1 MKNFE
6 FLSYEPVVNE
16 KFIGIATVRAWS
28 KIILKYKVIP
38 NKDNSGFFVA
48 ASSIKNGTDPVSG
61 KDKYESVF
69 MVDSSYENKELMAML
84 KDRIT
89 DCIAG
94 KTFTSTVPAQD
105 DECPF

>member
-1 MKNFE
+1 MKIFE
-6 FLSYEPVVNE
+6 FLTYEPVVNE

-48 ASSIKNGTDPVSG
+48 ASSIKNGTDPATG

-69 MVDSSYENKELMAML
+69 MVDSAYENKELQALL
-84 KDRIT
+84 KDKIT

-94 KTFTSTVPAQD
+94 RPSTSTIPTD
-105 DECPF
+105 LDECPF